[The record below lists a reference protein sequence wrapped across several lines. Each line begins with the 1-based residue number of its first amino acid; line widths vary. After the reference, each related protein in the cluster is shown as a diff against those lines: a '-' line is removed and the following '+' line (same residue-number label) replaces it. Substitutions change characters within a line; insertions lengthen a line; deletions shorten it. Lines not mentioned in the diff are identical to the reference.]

1 MDCYFKHHLEKYIPF
16 LLMVF
21 FLTSCSINEQLEPVK
36 LSGEAQGTYY
46 SIIYYDGENRDF
58 QPEIDSVLNAFDQSV
73 SLWVPNSILSRV
85 NQNDPTV
92 VIDEYFLLNVELALQ
107 VATATEGAFDFTVA
121 PLVKAWGFGFD
132 EKRNVDKQI
141 IDSLLPIVNYRKV
154 RIENEKVIKSDQR
167 ITFDFNAIAQG
178 FSVDLIAEWLENKG
192 VFNYLVDIGGEV
204 KGRGIKADGSFWK
217 IGVEKPAANK
227 SDARDLKAIVELKN
241 ASIATSGNYRKFY
254 EEDGVRYSHTIDPQT
269 GYPVQHSL
277 LSVSVLTNNTALAD
291 AYATAFMVWGY
302 EKSKSFIENHP
313 ELDAFFIYSDNTGNY
328 KTYAT
333 AGFKEVITDE
343 FK

>member
-46 SIIYYDGENRDF
+46 SIIYFDGENRDF